1 MTKPGTILEGK
12 YEILKEIGRGGM
24 SYVYLAMD
32 TRLNK
37 QWAVKEVKKNA
48 NNQQNQLVV
57 QSLITEA
64 NLMKKLNHPS
74 FPRIVDILEEE
85 NTIYVV
91 MDYVE
96 GESLESTVKLSG
108 RQSEDDVIDW
118 AIQLCDALE
127 YLHTRKPS
135 IVHRDIKPANIIRQP
150 EPINSIKVLDL
161 GIAKE
166 LVDKDAEGTKC
177 IGTPGYAS
185 PEQSI
190 PGMKLDGRSDIYSIG
205 ATMHHLLTGMD
216 PRRNVGFKRL
226 RLITGKVSSKTE
238 GLEYIIDKCLKQDAN
253 LRYQSCAE
261 LRYDLENVE
270 KLTNDYRLLL
280 KKKIAAFTSFVSLA
294 LVFAILCGTFSFIF
308 NNRKADTID
317 SYLTDISYTYSSL
330 MDGNDDY
337 ISIAEDLNSIEDN
350 IDKIKALT
358 NERYTD
364 ANSFAAYSVYLY
376 SLNNKYNLSTLN
388 SGDEGQSDCFNSY
401 NTFKEDATEFSK
413 YLTQID
419 NGSIAVY
426 ASTLNAL
433 SFIFDDSQDTKKAK
447 TILDNINSYIETH
460 PDIEKEMLDN
470 NVKDKIDGFEQGIA
484 TGFLG
489 NGEKVPEIVSIL
501 TKLTECI
508 EKSNNI
514 TQNSSNNMGIAGE
527 SSYTDA
533 IAECVEKYIEI
544 IDETE
549 DTELSSTFRLYVYTK
564 INSFVF
570 SNASNTDVKD
580 NLLLLSN
587 KLNDTV
593 ELSITNETNSDA
605 KAKFEDLKSEID
617 RASKE
622 VNNYSKDKISKNE

>member
-12 YEILKEIGRGGM
+12 YELLKEIGRGGM

-127 YLHTRKPS
+127 YLHTRKPP

-166 LVDKDAEGTKC
+166 LVEKDAEGTKC

-226 RLITGKVSSKTE
+226 RLVTGRVSSKTE
-238 GLEYIIDKCLKQDAN
+238 GLEYIIEKCLKQDAN

-270 KLTNDYRLLL
+270 KLTKDYRNLL
-280 KKKIAAFTSFVSLA
+280 KKKISIFATFTSLA
-294 LVFAILCGTFSFIF
+294 LVFSILCATFSFAF
-308 NNRKADTID
+308 SNKKADTID

-330 MDGNDDY
+330 MNTTDDY
-337 ISIAEDLNSIEDN
+337 VSIAEDLNSMEDN
-350 IDKIKALT
+350 IEKIKTLT
-358 NERYTD
+358 NNRYED
-364 ANSFAAYSVYLY
+364 ANSFAAYSVYIY

-388 SGDEGQSDCFNSY
+388 GGGEGQAECFNSY
-401 NTFKEDATEFSK
+401 NKFKEDATDFSK
-413 YLTQID
+413 YLSQVD
-419 NGSIAVY
+419 NGSVAVY
-426 ASTLNAL
+426 TSALNAL
-433 SFIFDDSQDTKKAK
+433 SFIFDDAQDTKKAK
-447 TILDNINSYIETH
+447 SILDNINSYIDAH
-460 PDIEKEMLDN
+460 PDIRQEMVDD
-470 NVKDKIDGFEQGIA
+470 NVKDILDGFEQGIA

-489 NGEKVPEIVSIL
+489 NGEKIPEIVSIL

-508 EKSNNI
+508 DTSNNI
-514 TQNSSNNMGIAGE
+514 KQSSSSNKGLAGD
-527 SSYTDA
+527 SSYIDTVSD
-533 IAECVEKYIEI
+533 CVEKYIEI

-549 DTELSSTFRLYVYTK
+549 EAGLSSTFRVYVYTK

-570 SNASNTDVKD
+570 SNASNTDVKED
-580 NLLLLSN
+580 LLLLNN
-587 KLNDTV
+587 KLDETV
-593 ELSITNETNSDA
+593 EASIADETNSDA
-605 KAKFEDLKSEID
+605 KTRFQELSVEID
-617 RASKE
+617 RANKE
-622 VNNYSKDKISKNE
+622 VNNYNKSRISKNE

>member
-127 YLHTRKPS
+127 YLHTRKPP

-166 LVDKDAEGTKC
+166 LVEKDAEGTKC

-226 RLITGKVSSKTE
+226 RLVTGRVSSKTE
-238 GLEYIIDKCLKQDAN
+238 GLEYIIEKCLKQDAN

-261 LRYDLENVE
+261 LRHDLENVE
-270 KLTNDYRLLL
+270 KLTKDYRNLL
-280 KKKIAAFTSFVSLA
+280 KKKISIFATFTSLA
-294 LVFAILCGTFSFIF
+294 LVFSILCATFSFAF
-308 NNRKADTID
+308 SNKKADTID

-330 MDGNDDY
+330 MNTTDDY
-337 ISIAEDLNSIEDN
+337 VSIAEDLNSMEDN
-350 IDKIKALT
+350 IEKIKTLT
-358 NERYTD
+358 NNRYED
-364 ANSFAAYSVYLY
+364 ANSFAAYSVYIY

-388 SGDEGQSDCFNSY
+388 GGGEGQAECFNSY
-401 NTFKEDATEFSK
+401 NKFKEDATDFSK
-413 YLTQID
+413 YLSQVD
-419 NGSIAVY
+419 NGSVAVY
-426 ASTLNAL
+426 TSALNAL
-433 SFIFDDSQDTKKAK
+433 SFIFDDAQDTKKAK
-447 TILDNINSYIETH
+447 SILDNINSYIDAH
-460 PDIEKEMLDN
+460 PDIRQEMVDD
-470 NVKDKIDGFEQGIA
+470 NVKDILDGFEQGIA

-489 NGEKVPEIVSIL
+489 NGEKIPEIVSIL

-508 EKSNNI
+508 DTSNNI
-514 TQNSSNNMGIAGE
+514 KQSSSSNKGLAGD
-527 SSYTDA
+527 SSYIDTVSD
-533 IAECVEKYIEI
+533 CVEKYIEI

-549 DTELSSTFRLYVYTK
+549 EAGLSSTFRVYVYTK

-570 SNASNTDVKD
+570 SNASNTDVKED
-580 NLLLLSN
+580 LLLLNN
-587 KLNDTV
+587 KLDETV
-593 ELSITNETNSDA
+593 EASIADETNSDA
-605 KAKFEDLKSEID
+605 KTRFQELSVEID
-617 RASKE
+617 RANKE
-622 VNNYSKDKISKNE
+622 VNNYNKSRISKNE

>member
-127 YLHTRKPS
+127 YLHTRKPP

-166 LVDKDAEGTKC
+166 LVEKDAEGTKC

-226 RLITGKVSSKTE
+226 RLVTGRVSSKTE
-238 GLEYIIDKCLKQDAN
+238 GLEYIIEKCLKQDAN

-270 KLTNDYRLLL
+270 KLTKDYRNLL
-280 KKKIAAFTSFVSLA
+280 KKKISIFATFTSLA
-294 LVFAILCGTFSFIF
+294 LVFSILCATFSFAF
-308 NNRKADTID
+308 SNKKADTID

-330 MDGNDDY
+330 MNTTDDY
-337 ISIAEDLNSIEDN
+337 VSIAEDLNSMEDN
-350 IDKIKALT
+350 IEKIKTLT
-358 NERYTD
+358 NNRYED
-364 ANSFAAYSVYLY
+364 ANSFAAYSVYIY

-388 SGDEGQSDCFNSY
+388 GGGEGQAECFNSY
-401 NTFKEDATEFSK
+401 NKFKEDATDFSK
-413 YLTQID
+413 YLSQVD
-419 NGSIAVY
+419 NGSVAVY
-426 ASTLNAL
+426 TSALNAL
-433 SFIFDDSQDTKKAK
+433 SFIFDDAQDTKKAK
-447 TILDNINSYIETH
+447 SILDNINSYIDAH
-460 PDIEKEMLDN
+460 PDIRQEMVDD
-470 NVKDKIDGFEQGIA
+470 NVKDILDGFEQGIA

-489 NGEKVPEIVSIL
+489 NGEKIPEIVSIL

-508 EKSNNI
+508 DTSNNI
-514 TQNSSNNMGIAGE
+514 KQSSSSNKGLAGD
-527 SSYTDA
+527 SSYIDTVSD
-533 IAECVEKYIEI
+533 CVEKYIEI

-549 DTELSSTFRLYVYTK
+549 EAGLSSTFRVYVYTK

-570 SNASNTDVKD
+570 SNASNTDVKED
-580 NLLLLSN
+580 LLLLNN
-587 KLNDTV
+587 KLNETV
-593 ELSITNETNSDA
+593 EASIADETNSDA
-605 KAKFEDLKSEID
+605 KTRFQELSVEID
-617 RASKE
+617 RANKE
-622 VNNYSKDKISKNE
+622 VNNYNKSRISKNE

>member
-127 YLHTRKPS
+127 YLHTRKPP

-166 LVDKDAEGTKC
+166 LVEKDAEGTKC

-226 RLITGKVSSKTE
+226 RLVTGRVSSKTE
-238 GLEYIIDKCLKQDAN
+238 GLEYIIEKCLKQDAN

-270 KLTNDYRLLL
+270 KLTKDYRNLL
-280 KKKIAAFTSFVSLA
+280 KKKISIFATFTSLA
-294 LVFAILCGTFSFIF
+294 LVFSILCATFSFAF
-308 NNRKADTID
+308 SNKKADTID

-330 MDGNDDY
+330 MNTTDDY
-337 ISIAEDLNSIEDN
+337 VSIAEDLNSMEDN
-350 IDKIKALT
+350 IEKIKTLT
-358 NERYTD
+358 NNRYED
-364 ANSFAAYSVYLY
+364 ANSFAAYSVYIY

-388 SGDEGQSDCFNSY
+388 GGGEGQAECFNSY
-401 NTFKEDATEFSK
+401 NKFKEDATDFSK
-413 YLTQID
+413 YLSQVD
-419 NGSIAVY
+419 NGSVAVY
-426 ASTLNAL
+426 TSALNAL
-433 SFIFDDSQDTKKAK
+433 SFIFDDAQDTKKAK
-447 TILDNINSYIETH
+447 SILDNINSYIDAH
-460 PDIEKEMLDN
+460 PDIRQEMVDD
-470 NVKDKIDGFEQGIA
+470 NVKDILDGFEQGIA

-489 NGEKVPEIVSIL
+489 NGEKIPEIVSIL

-508 EKSNNI
+508 DTSNNI
-514 TQNSSNNMGIAGE
+514 KQSSSSNKGLAGD
-527 SSYTDA
+527 SSYIDTVSD
-533 IAECVEKYIEI
+533 CVEKYIEI

-549 DTELSSTFRLYVYTK
+549 EAGLSSTFRVYVYTK

-570 SNASNTDVKD
+570 SNASNTDVKED
-580 NLLLLSN
+580 LLLLNN
-587 KLNDTV
+587 KLDETV
-593 ELSITNETNSDA
+593 EASIADETNSDA
-605 KAKFEDLKSEID
+605 KTRFQELSVEID
-617 RASKE
+617 RANKE
-622 VNNYSKDKISKNE
+622 VNNYNKSRISKNE

>member
-74 FPRIVDILEEE
+74 FPRIVDIIEEE

-127 YLHTRKPS
+127 YLHTRKPP

-166 LVDKDAEGTKC
+166 LVEKDAEGTKC

-226 RLITGKVSSKTE
+226 RLVTGRVSSKTE
-238 GLEYIIDKCLKQDAN
+238 GLEYIIEKCLKQDAN

-270 KLTNDYRLLL
+270 KLTKDYRNLL
-280 KKKIAAFTSFVSLA
+280 KKKISIFATFTSLA
-294 LVFAILCGTFSFIF
+294 LVFSILCATFSFAF
-308 NNRKADTID
+308 SNKKADTID
-317 SYLTDISYTYSSL
+317 SYLTDISYTY
-330 MDGNDDY
+330 
-337 ISIAEDLNSIEDN
+337 
-350 IDKIKALT
+350 
-358 NERYTD
+358 R
-364 ANSFAAYSVYLY
+364 
-376 SLNNKYNLSTLN
+376 
-388 SGDEGQSDCFNSY
+388 C
-401 NTFKEDATEFSK
+401 
-413 YLTQID
+413 
-419 NGSIAVY
+419 
-426 ASTLNAL
+426 
-433 SFIFDDSQDTKKAK
+433 
-447 TILDNINSYIETH
+447 
-460 PDIEKEMLDN
+460 
-470 NVKDKIDGFEQGIA
+470 
-484 TGFLG
+484 LG
-489 NGEKVPEIVSIL
+489 GHI
-501 TKLTECI
+501 
-508 EKSNNI
+508 
-514 TQNSSNNMGIAGE
+514 
-527 SSYTDA
+527 
-533 IAECVEKYIEI
+533 
-544 IDETE
+544 
-549 DTELSSTFRLYVYTK
+549 
-564 INSFVF
+564 
-570 SNASNTDVKD
+570 
-580 NLLLLSN
+580 
-587 KLNDTV
+587 
-593 ELSITNETNSDA
+593 
-605 KAKFEDLKSEID
+605 
-617 RASKE
+617 
-622 VNNYSKDKISKNE
+622 

>member
-24 SYVYLAMD
+24 SYIYLAMD

-127 YLHTRKPS
+127 YLHTRKPP

-166 LVDKDAEGTKC
+166 LVEKDAEGTKC

-226 RLITGKVSSKTE
+226 RLVTGRVSSKTE
-238 GLEYIIDKCLKQDAN
+238 GLEYIIEKCLKQDAN

-270 KLTNDYRLLL
+270 KLTKDYRNLL
-280 KKKIAAFTSFVSLA
+280 KKKISIFATFTSLA
-294 LVFAILCGTFSFIF
+294 LVFSILCATFSFAF
-308 NNRKADTID
+308 SNKKADTID

-330 MDGNDDY
+330 INTTDDY
-337 ISIAEDLNSIEDN
+337 VSIAEDLNSMEDN
-350 IDKIKALT
+350 IEKIKTLT
-358 NERYTD
+358 NNRYED
-364 ANSFAAYSVYLY
+364 ANSFAAYSVYIY

-388 SGDEGQSDCFNSY
+388 GGGEGQAECFNSY
-401 NTFKEDATEFSK
+401 NKFKEDATDFSK
-413 YLTQID
+413 YLSQVD
-419 NGSIAVY
+419 NGSVAVY
-426 ASTLNAL
+426 TSALNAL
-433 SFIFDDSQDTKKAK
+433 SFIFDDAQDTKKAK
-447 TILDNINSYIETH
+447 SILDNINSYIDAH
-460 PDIEKEMLDN
+460 PDIRQEMVDD
-470 NVKDKIDGFEQGIA
+470 NVKDILDGFEQGIA

-489 NGEKVPEIVSIL
+489 NGEKIPEIVSIL

-508 EKSNNI
+508 DTSNNI
-514 TQNSSNNMGIAGE
+514 KQSSSSNKGLAGD
-527 SSYTDA
+527 SSYIDTVSD
-533 IAECVEKYIEI
+533 CVEKYIEI

-549 DTELSSTFRLYVYTK
+549 EAGLSSTFRVYVYTK

-570 SNASNTDVKD
+570 SNASNTDVKED
-580 NLLLLSN
+580 LLLLNN
-587 KLNDTV
+587 KLDETV
-593 ELSITNETNSDA
+593 EASIADETNSDA
-605 KAKFEDLKSEID
+605 KTRFQELSVEID
-617 RASKE
+617 RANKE
-622 VNNYSKDKISKNE
+622 VNNYNKSRISKNE

>member
-127 YLHTRKPS
+127 YLHTRKPP

-166 LVDKDAEGTKC
+166 LVEKDAEGTKC

-226 RLITGKVSSKTE
+226 RLVTGRVSSKTE
-238 GLEYIIDKCLKQDAN
+238 GLEYIIEKCLKQDAN

-270 KLTNDYRLLL
+270 KLTKDYRNLL
-280 KKKIAAFTSFVSLA
+280 KKKISIFATFTSLA
-294 LVFAILCGTFSFIF
+294 LVFSILCATFSFAF
-308 NNRKADTID
+308 SNKKADTID

-330 MDGNDDY
+330 INTTDDY
-337 ISIAEDLNSIEDN
+337 VSIAEDLNSMEDN
-350 IDKIKALT
+350 IEKIKTLT
-358 NERYTD
+358 NNRYED
-364 ANSFAAYSVYLY
+364 ANSFAAYSVYIY

-388 SGDEGQSDCFNSY
+388 GGGEGQAECFNSY
-401 NTFKEDATEFSK
+401 NKFKEDATDFSK
-413 YLTQID
+413 YLSQVD
-419 NGSIAVY
+419 NGSVAVY
-426 ASTLNAL
+426 TSALNAL
-433 SFIFDDSQDTKKAK
+433 SFIFDDAQDTKKAK
-447 TILDNINSYIETH
+447 SILDNINSYIDAH
-460 PDIEKEMLDN
+460 PDIRQEMVDD
-470 NVKDKIDGFEQGIA
+470 NVKDILDGFEQGIA

-489 NGEKVPEIVSIL
+489 NGEKIPEIVSIL

-508 EKSNNI
+508 DTSNNI
-514 TQNSSNNMGIAGE
+514 KQSSSSNKGLAGD
-527 SSYTDA
+527 SSYIDTVSD
-533 IAECVEKYIEI
+533 CVEKYIEI

-549 DTELSSTFRLYVYTK
+549 EAGLSSTFRVYVYTK

-570 SNASNTDVKD
+570 SNASNTDVKED
-580 NLLLLSN
+580 LLLLNN
-587 KLNDTV
+587 KLDETV
-593 ELSITNETNSDA
+593 EASIADETNSDA
-605 KAKFEDLKSEID
+605 KTRFQELSVEIN
-617 RASKE
+617 RANKE
-622 VNNYSKDKISKNE
+622 VNNYNKSRISKNE

>member
-127 YLHTRKPS
+127 YLHTRKPP

-166 LVDKDAEGTKC
+166 LVEKDAEGTKC

-226 RLITGKVSSKTE
+226 RLVTGRVSSKTE
-238 GLEYIIDKCLKQDAN
+238 GLEYIIEKCLKQDAN

-261 LRYDLENVE
+261 LRHDLENVE
-270 KLTNDYRLLL
+270 KLTKDYRNLL
-280 KKKIAAFTSFVSLA
+280 KKKISIFATFTSLA
-294 LVFAILCGTFSFIF
+294 LVFSILCATFSFAF
-308 NNRKADTID
+308 SNKKADTID

-330 MDGNDDY
+330 MNTTDDY
-337 ISIAEDLNSIEDN
+337 VSIAEDLNSMEDN
-350 IDKIKALT
+350 IEKIKTLT
-358 NERYTD
+358 NNRYED
-364 ANSFAAYSVYLY
+364 ANSFAAYSVYIY

-388 SGDEGQSDCFNSY
+388 GGGEGQAECFNSY
-401 NTFKEDATEFSK
+401 NKYKEDATDFSK
-413 YLTQID
+413 YLSQVD
-419 NGSIAVY
+419 NGSVAVY
-426 ASTLNAL
+426 TSALNAL
-433 SFIFDDSQDTKKAK
+433 SFIFDDAQDTKKAK
-447 TILDNINSYIETH
+447 SILDNINSYIDAH
-460 PDIEKEMLDN
+460 PDIRQEMVDD
-470 NVKDKIDGFEQGIA
+470 NVKDILDGFEQGIA

-489 NGEKVPEIVSIL
+489 NGEKIPEIVSIL

-508 EKSNNI
+508 DTSNNI
-514 TQNSSNNMGIAGE
+514 KQSSSSNKGLAGD
-527 SSYTDA
+527 SSYIDTDKILKPQFPYYNGNRFVPDKYSVPEEELICWSEA
-533 IAECVEKYIEI
+533 SMIAP
-544 IDETE
+544 
-549 DTELSSTFRLYVYTK
+549 
-564 INSFVF
+564 
-570 SNASNTDVKD
+570 
-580 NLLLLSN
+580 
-587 KLNDTV
+587 LNDV
-593 ELSITNETNSDA
+593 AFQRYMELFRDILPEQ
-605 KAKFEDLKSEID
+605 
-617 RASKE
+617 SKL
-622 VNNYSKDKISKNE
+622 II

>member
-127 YLHTRKPS
+127 YLHTRKPP

-166 LVDKDAEGTKC
+166 LVEKDAEGTKC

-226 RLITGKVSSKTE
+226 RLVTGRVSSKTE
-238 GLEYIIDKCLKQDAN
+238 GLEYIIEKCLKQDAN

-270 KLTNDYRLLL
+270 KLTKDYRNLL
-280 KKKIAAFTSFVSLA
+280 KKKISIFATFTSLA
-294 LVFAILCGTFSFIF
+294 LVFSILCATFSFAF
-308 NNRKADTID
+308 SNKKADTID

-330 MDGNDDY
+330 MNTTDDY
-337 ISIAEDLNSIEDN
+337 VSIAEDLNSMEDN
-350 IDKIKALT
+350 IEKIKTLT
-358 NERYTD
+358 NNRYED
-364 ANSFAAYSVYLY
+364 ANSFAAYSVYIY

-388 SGDEGQSDCFNSY
+388 GGGEGQAECFNSY
-401 NTFKEDATEFSK
+401 NKYKEDATDFSK
-413 YLTQID
+413 YLSQVD
-419 NGSIAVY
+419 NGSVAVY
-426 ASTLNAL
+426 TSALNAL
-433 SFIFDDSQDTKKAK
+433 SFIFDDAQDTKKAK
-447 TILDNINSYIETH
+447 SILDNINSYIDAH
-460 PDIEKEMLDN
+460 PDIRQEMVDD
-470 NVKDKIDGFEQGIA
+470 NVKDILDGFEQGIA

-489 NGEKVPEIVSIL
+489 NGEKIPEIVSIL

-508 EKSNNI
+508 DTSNNI
-514 TQNSSNNMGIAGE
+514 KQSSSSNKGLAGD
-527 SSYTDA
+527 SSYIDTVSD
-533 IAECVEKYIEI
+533 CVEKYIEI

-549 DTELSSTFRLYVYTK
+549 EAGLSSTFRVYVYTK

-570 SNASNTDVKD
+570 SNASNTDVKED
-580 NLLLLSN
+580 LLLLNN
-587 KLNDTV
+587 KLDETV
-593 ELSITNETNSDA
+593 EASIADETNSDA
-605 KAKFEDLKSEID
+605 KTRFQELSVEID
-617 RASKE
+617 RANKE
-622 VNNYSKDKISKNE
+622 VNNYNKSRISKNE

>member
-127 YLHTRKPS
+127 YLHTRKPP

-166 LVDKDAEGTKC
+166 LVEKDAEGTKC

-226 RLITGKVSSKTE
+226 RLVTGRVSSKTE
-238 GLEYIIDKCLKQDAN
+238 GLEYIIEKCLKQDAN

-270 KLTNDYRLLL
+270 KLTKDYRNLL
-280 KKKIAAFTSFVSLA
+280 KKKISIFATFTSLA
-294 LVFAILCGTFSFIF
+294 LVFSILCATFSFAF
-308 NNRKADTID
+308 SNKKADTID

-330 MDGNDDY
+330 INTTDDY
-337 ISIAEDLNSIEDN
+337 VSIAEDLNSMEDN
-350 IDKIKALT
+350 IEKIKTLT
-358 NERYTD
+358 NNRYED
-364 ANSFAAYSVYLY
+364 ANSFAAYSVYIY

-388 SGDEGQSDCFNSY
+388 GGGEGQAECFNSY
-401 NTFKEDATEFSK
+401 NKFKEDATDFSK
-413 YLTQID
+413 YLSQVD
-419 NGSIAVY
+419 NGSVAVY
-426 ASTLNAL
+426 TSALNAL
-433 SFIFDDSQDTKKAK
+433 SFIFDDAQDTKKAK
-447 TILDNINSYIETH
+447 SILDNINSYIDAH
-460 PDIEKEMLDN
+460 PDIRQEMVDD
-470 NVKDKIDGFEQGIA
+470 NVKDILDGFEQGIA

-489 NGEKVPEIVSIL
+489 NGEKIPEIVSIL

-508 EKSNNI
+508 DTSNNI
-514 TQNSSNNMGIAGE
+514 KQSSSSNKGLAGD
-527 SSYTDA
+527 SSYIDTVSD
-533 IAECVEKYIEI
+533 CVEKYIEI

-549 DTELSSTFRLYVYTK
+549 EAGLSSTFRVYVYTK

-570 SNASNTDVKD
+570 SNASNTDVKED
-580 NLLLLSN
+580 LLLLNN
-587 KLNDTV
+587 KLDETV
-593 ELSITNETNSDA
+593 EASIADETNSDA
-605 KAKFEDLKSEID
+605 KTRFQELSVEID
-617 RASKE
+617 RANKE
-622 VNNYSKDKISKNE
+622 VNNYNKSRISKNE